1 MILLFVVLFHFS
13 APLVAISFPYQRER
27 IWCEEASS
35 DDVLVSIGSQYLYTD
50 CVMYAIPYV
59 NLTAKPCPIKLMNI
73 TETDNNCY
81 QLFSH
86 NNSIQTLNIKV
97 IQPPTLIQTDTE
109 VVQTLQPFNGQVFTL
124 QCPLIGVPRLEYSW
138 TVPISPQQFMVIT
151 TDKLNV
157 LKNGVGASEAL
168 GDFTITSD
176 QYPASLS
183 VDYYSDYGIDGEY
196 HCTGKNKFGQKTI
209 LVAEVNNGSLCVS
222 GRYQQ
227 FKHNLRLELEEN
239 HKVSLTQ
246 MGTNVTLT
254 CRLAP
259 FSSNII
265 MAWILTSNLPYIKSL
280 CTDAL
285 DKYPYIE
292 TGRKY
297 RENNQLESG
306 GDKNL
311 EEPRCIKA
319 NSLIIQDFQPEDG
332 LQYSCV
338 AQVCPAANNSELTVR
353 TVAVTSDTNTVRR
366 YRWIFS
372 SLSVPLVAGVIITL
386 SVCIMMYLNKVKIVR
401 WYIAWRREE
410 PKGNF
415 EFDVFICTPEEY
427 KEDFVA
433 EVNREVIN
441 YANNFRVLWSESAEC
456 NLAGATH
463 YTNATRI
470 LEKCRKF
477 VFIVDERFKD
487 CWFSA
492 QLVEL
497 VTEKSSVEN
506 INIILPVKWCNEA
519 VVPKDLMAYR
529 YVERV
534 FGRECFREIEDF
546 IEGRRVRTKTRRR
559 TTYTHR
565 VTFYSSHPHNEHAS
579 PLIDV

>member
-1 MILLFVVLFHFS
+1 MFLLLFILFHFS
-13 APLVAISFPYQRER
+13 APLIAISHPYERER

-35 DDVLVSIGSQYLYTD
+35 DDVLVRMGSQYLNTD
-50 CVMYAIPYV
+50 CVMYAIPYI
-59 NLTAKPCPIKLMNI
+59 NLTAKPCPIKLTNI
-73 TETDNNCY
+73 TEMDNNCY

-86 NNSIQTLNIKV
+86 NNTIQTLNIKV
-97 IQPPTLIQTDTE
+97 IQPPTLIQTVTG
-109 VVQTLQPFNGQVFTL
+109 VAQTLQPFNGEVFTL
-124 QCPLIGVPRLEYSW
+124 HCPLYGIPRLEYSW
-138 TVPISPQQFMVIT
+138 TVPVSPQQFMEIN

-157 LKNGVGASEAL
+157 LKNEMGAAEAL
-168 GDFTITSD
+168 GNFTITSD
-176 QYPASLS
+176 LYPASLS
-183 VDYYSDYGIDGEY
+183 VDYYSAYGIDGEY
-196 HCTGKNKFGQKTI
+196 HCTGKNEFGQKTI

-222 GRYQQ
+222 GNYRQ
-227 FKHNLRLELEEN
+227 FKKRLDLEEN
-239 HKVSLTQ
+239 HKVSLTNI
-246 MGTNVTLT
+246 GTNVTLT

-259 FSSNII
+259 FSSNIR

-280 CTDAL
+280 CTDTL
-285 DKYPYIE
+285 NKYPYIV
-292 TGRKY
+292 TGERY
-297 RENNQLESG
+297 REVSQLESG
-306 GDKNL
+306 GDKSL

-319 NSLIIQDFQPEDG
+319 NSLIIQEFKPEDD

-338 AQVCPAANNSELTVR
+338 AQVCSAANNSELTVR
-353 TVAVTSDTNTVRR
+353 TVAVTSDTNTIRR

-372 SLSVPLVAGVIITL
+372 AISLPLVAGVIITV
-386 SVCIMMYLNKVKIVR
+386 SVCIIMYLYKVKIVR
-401 WYIAWRREE
+401 WYIAWKREE
-410 PKGNF
+410 PKRNF

-470 LEKCRKF
+470 LKKCRKF
-477 VFIVDERFKD
+477 VFIVDERFQD
-487 CWFSA
+487 CCFSR

-506 INIILPVKWCNEA
+506 VNIILPVKWCGKA
-519 VVPKDLMAYR
+519 VVPRDLMVYR

-534 FGRECFREIEDF
+534 RGRECFREIEDF
-546 IEGRRVRTKTRRR
+546 IEGRRARTKTRRR

-565 VTFYSSHPHNEHAS
+565 VMFYSHSHNEHAS
-579 PLIDV
+579 PLINV